1 MVQKMKKYVR
11 PYFFT
16 ISFGFLLLHPF
27 SAELSQTA
35 SLPIH
40 FSFSSGVSTNSQEMD
55 LQSRE
60 KKVLQI
66 LSNFK
71 TGLRPD
77 KKRELATFINEE
89 SHRYGFNPELIM
101 AVIFTE
107 SSFYNWSRSPK
118 GAVGLMQIIPTTG
131 KTLAETNNIVWHEKD
146 PLLDPFI
153 NIKLGIHYL
162 WELYLK
168 FGDLSIA
175 LTAYNYG
182 PTAVARWID
191 SGEEIPRKYSEKV
204 IKCYEKFLSLNLEE
218 RTEPEENVSSS
229 DVTRL

>member
-1 MVQKMKKYVR
+1 MIQKTKKYVR
-11 PYFFT
+11 PCFLT
-16 ISFGFLLLHPF
+16 ISLGFFLLHPF
-27 SAELSQTA
+27 ATEFSQTA

-40 FSFSSGVSTNSQEMD
+40 SSSSELSTDSRETD
-55 LQSRE
+55 LKARE

-71 TGLRPD
+71 TGLRPG
-77 KKRELATFINEE
+77 KKRELAAFINEE
-89 SHRYGFNPELIM
+89 SHRYGFDPELIM
-101 AVIFTE
+101 AVISTE
-107 SSFYNWSRSPK
+107 SSFYNWSMSPK

-131 KTLAETNNIVWHEKD
+131 KALAETNNIVWHEKN
-146 PLLDPFI
+146 PLLDPLI

-168 FGDLSIA
+168 FGDLPLA

-182 PTAVARWID
+182 PTAVARWSD

-204 IKCYEKFLSLNLEE
+204 MKRYEEFLRLNTEE
-218 RTEPEENVSSS
+218 SAKPEEDSSS
-229 DVTRL
+229 SNITRL

>member
-1 MVQKMKKYVR
+1 MIQKTKKYMR
-11 PYFFT
+11 PCFLSLSLGFF
-16 ISFGFLLLHPF
+16 LLHPF
-27 SAELSQTA
+27 ATEFSQTA

-40 FSFSSGVSTNSQEMD
+40 SSSDETSTESREVD
-55 LQSRE
+55 LKTRE

-71 TGLRPD
+71 TGLRPEQ
-77 KKRELATFINEE
+77 KGALATFINEE
-89 SHRYGFNPELIM
+89 SHRYGFDPELIM

-107 SSFYNWSRSPK
+107 SSFYNWSTSPK
-118 GAVGLMQIIPTTG
+118 GAVGLMQIVPTTG
-131 KTLAETNNIVWHEKD
+131 KALAETNNIIWHEKD

-168 FGDLSIA
+168 FGDLPLA

-182 PTAVARWID
+182 PTAVARWTD

-204 IKCYEKFLSLNLEE
+204 MKRYEEFLSLN
-218 RTEPEENVSSS
+218 PEESVESEKDSSSS

>member
-1 MVQKMKKYVR
+1 MIQKTKKYMR
-11 PYFFT
+11 PCFFT
-16 ISFGFLLLHPF
+16 LSLGFFLLHPF
-27 SAELSQTA
+27 STEFSQTA

-40 FSFSSGVSTNSQEMD
+40 SSSVELSPAPREMD
-55 LQSRE
+55 LKARE

-71 TGLRPD
+71 TGLRPE

-89 SHRYGFNPELIM
+89 SHRYGFDPELVM
-101 AVIFTE
+101 AVISTE
-107 SSFYNWSRSPK
+107 SSFYNWSMSPK

-131 KTLAETNNIVWHEKD
+131 KALAETNNIVWHEKD

-162 WELYLK
+162 WELYLR
-168 FGDLSIA
+168 FGDLPVA

-182 PTAVARWID
+182 PTAVARWLH
-191 SGEEIPRKYSEKV
+191 SGEEIPVKYAEKV
-204 IKCYEKFLSLNLEE
+204 IKRYEEFLGLNVEE
-218 RTEPEENVSSS
+218 RAEPEEESSS
-229 DVTRL
+229 DITRL

>member
-1 MVQKMKKYVR
+1 MIQKAKKYVR
-11 PYFFT
+11 PCFLTLSLGFF
-16 ISFGFLLLHPF
+16 LLHPF
-27 SAELSQTA
+27 STEFSQTA
-35 SLPIH
+35 SLPVY
-40 FSFSSGVSTNSQEMD
+40 SSASELSSDSPETDVKA
-55 LQSRE
+55 RE

-71 TGLRPD
+71 TGLRPE
-77 KKRELATFINEE
+77 KKRKLATFINEE
-89 SHRYGFNPELIM
+89 SHRYGFDPELIM

-107 SSFYNWSRSPK
+107 SSFYNWSTSPK

-131 KTLAETNNIVWHEKD
+131 KALAETNNIVWHEKD

-162 WELYLK
+162 WDLYLK
-168 FGDLSIA
+168 FGDLPLA

-191 SGEEIPRKYSEKV
+191 SGEEIPSKYSEKV
-204 IKCYEKFLSLNLEE
+204 MKRYEEFLGLNAEE
-218 RTEPEENVSSS
+218 SAQREEDASSS

>member
-1 MVQKMKKYVR
+1 MKKHLK
-11 PYFFT
+11 PSFLIFSLGFF
-16 ISFGFLLLHPF
+16 LLHPF
-27 SAELSQTA
+27 ATEFSQTA

-40 FSFSSGVSTNSQEMD
+40 SASNEGPAIPSETD
-55 LQSRE
+55 LKTRE

-71 TGLRPD
+71 TGLRPE
-77 KKRELATFINEE
+77 KKRELAAFINEE
-89 SHRYGFNPELIM
+89 SRRYGFDPELVM

-107 SSFYNWSRSPK
+107 SSFYNWSTSPK

-131 KTLAETNNIVWHEKD
+131 KALAETNNIVWHEKD

-153 NIKLGIHYL
+153 NIKLGIHYI
-162 WELYLK
+162 WELYLR
-168 FGDLSIA
+168 FGDLPLA

-182 PTAVARWID
+182 PTAVARWLGA
-191 SGEEIPRKYSEKV
+191 GEEIPTKYSEKV
-204 IKCYEKFLSLNLEE
+204 MKRYEEFLGL
-218 RTEPEENVSSS
+218 RVEENSEAEENASSS

>member
-1 MVQKMKKYVR
+1 MIQKTKKYVR

-16 ISFGFLLLHPF
+16 ASLGFFLLHPF
-27 SAELSQTA
+27 SAEFSQTA

-40 FSFSSGVSTNSQEMD
+40 SSPSEGPTHSQETD
-55 LQSRE
+55 LKFRE

-71 TGLRPD
+71 TGLRPE

-89 SHRYGFNPELIM
+89 SHRYGFDPELIM

-107 SSFYNWSRSPK
+107 SSFYNWSTSPK

-131 KTLAETNNIVWHEKD
+131 KALAETNNIVLHEKD

-162 WELYLK
+162 WDLYLK
-168 FGDLSIA
+168 FGDLSLA

-204 IKCYEKFLSLNLEE
+204 LKRYEEFLGLNAEE
-218 RTEPEENVSSS
+218 GVEPEKDSSSS

>member
-1 MVQKMKKYVR
+1 MIQKTKKYVR
-11 PYFFT
+11 PCFLAISLGFF
-16 ISFGFLLLHPF
+16 LLHPF
-27 SAELSQTA
+27 ATEFSQTA

-40 FSFSSGVSTNSQEMD
+40 SFPNELSTVYHKTDPKAS
-55 LQSRE
+55 E

-71 TGLRPD
+71 TGLRPA
-77 KKRELATFINEE
+77 KKRELAIFINEE
-89 SHRYGFNPELIM
+89 SHRYGFDPELIM
-101 AVIFTE
+101 AVISTE
-107 SSFYNWSRSPK
+107 SSFYNWSTSSK

-131 KTLAETNNIVWHEKD
+131 KALAETNNIVWHERD

-168 FGDLSIA
+168 FGDLSLA

-182 PTAVARWID
+182 PTAVARWSD

-204 IKCYEKFLSLNLEE
+204 MKRYEEFLGLDAEE
-218 RTEPEENVSSS
+218 SAQPEEDSSS
-229 DVTRL
+229 SGMTRL